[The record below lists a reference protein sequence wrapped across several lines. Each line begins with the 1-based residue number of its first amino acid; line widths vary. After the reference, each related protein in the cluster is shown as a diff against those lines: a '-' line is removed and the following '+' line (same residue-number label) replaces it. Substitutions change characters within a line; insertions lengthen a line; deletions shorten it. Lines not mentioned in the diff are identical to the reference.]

1 MTGSEGRTLKSMKTY
16 TRTTDSEGRFS
27 IPINLAKGDYVVTVH
42 YGGGAFLNEDCPPY
56 YCDFGEDNPVI
67 CAVKMRKMKEYKKEK
82 LRSCLD
88 G

>member
-1 MTGSEGRTLKSMKTY
+1 MYEDLYNMCLNIEGVMNMFSEELTILDRNTVTY
-16 TRTTDSEGRFS
+16 MIDESCR
-27 IPINLAKGDYVVTVH
+27 NC
-42 YGGGAFLNEDCPPY
+42 AFLNEDCPPY